1 MISSFMLAYITSNK
15 IIHQCTRFLSNNAG
29 GISRWLKRLRKLKKK
44 IKGTV
49 GWEVISNQVL
59 LAL

>member
-15 IIHQCTRFLSNNAG
+15 IKHQCRRLFSNNAG